1 MTAQPQYY
9 ALQGGLDQESAAI
22 TVPSGR
28 VIGVQ
33 NHEAVSKGYG
43 RTQGYERFDGQP
55 APSTTQFWVGT
66 FADGEN
72 ALAVGDLV
80 NGQTSGATGRI
91 IGFTLTSG
99 SWIAGTAAGTFAI
112 DILTGAFTAGENLR
126 EVTTKKAEIVA
137 VPALS
142 DKNDS
147 ANALLW
153 WQQAV
158 DNRRNA
164 IAKPPGEGPCRG
176 VLWYEGVLYSWR
188 DNVGATRCDLWK
200 SSGAGWVTV
209 DLGKRLTFIGG
220 GPVEIVPT
228 NVITGSISGATA
240 TVRYVALDAET
251 FWDKGTASGE
261 LILDSVVGTFVADE
275 TLNVGASSFI
285 ATIQGDAVA
294 VTFPAGGRYDMI
306 VHNFYGATGFERAYG
321 VNGVGKAFE
330 FDGESAILINTGMPD
345 DVPFLI
351 AAHKKH
357 LFLGFPKG
365 SLQNSALGEPRSFT
379 ALLGAAEIGM
389 GQELTNLTPNTTDTL
404 LITTAS
410 SVAVLTGNDS
420 SDFLLST
427 LSDEAGA
434 RAYTSQRIGNVVYM
448 DERGI
453 RSVAATQTYG
463 NFKLGTYTSLIQATL
478 ESKRNLGVQ
487 PVASMVIKSKDQYL
501 ILFDDGSGISLYM
514 GRKNPEAMLFQ
525 YPFTASSAPFIA
537 QINGTERVFIG
548 ATDGFVY
555 ELNVGPSFDGA
566 EIEAFLQLPFTHQ
579 GAPRMLKR
587 YHKAL
592 IECVCGPDTAIAVVA
607 QFDYAAGYQ
616 PYAHG
621 DVFGV
626 RGAGGIWGL
635 SNWTEFYWSAP
646 TVAQAESY
654 LQGVGEN
661 MSLVIFSKSKSMAG
675 YILQGVTTMF
685 SARGQKR

>member
-1 MTAQPQYY
+1 MTSQPQYY

-22 TVPSGR
+22 AVPSGR
-28 VIGVQ
+28 AIGVL
-33 NHEAVSKGYG
+33 NHEAVSKGYQ
-43 RTQGYERFDGQP
+43 RTEGYERFDGKP
-55 APSTTQFWVGT
+55 APSATQFWIGT
-66 FADGEN
+66 FSDGEN
-72 ALAVGDLV
+72 ALAVGDIV

-91 IGFTLTSG
+91 IGFTLDSG
-99 SWIAGTAAGTFAI
+99 SWGAGTAAGSFAI
-112 DILTGAFTAGENLR
+112 DNLTGAFTAGENLR
-126 EVTTKKAEIVA
+126 EVTTKKAEIVSI
-137 VPALS
+137 PALS

-147 ANALLW
+147 ANALIW

-164 IAKPPGEGPCRG
+164 IAKPPGQGPCRG

-200 SSGAGWVTV
+200 SSAAGWVAV
-209 DLGKRLTFIGG
+209 DLGKRLPFTLG
-220 GPVEIVPT
+220 GPVEIVPG
-228 NVITGSISGATA
+228 NVVTGSISGATG
-240 TVRYVALDAET
+240 TVRYVALDTET
-251 FWDKGTASGE
+251 FWDKSTAAGE
-261 LILDSVVGTFVADE
+261 LILDGVTGTFVAE
-275 TLNVGASSFI
+275 TLNVGASSFV
-285 ATIQGDAVA
+285 ATIAGNAET

-330 FDGESAILINTGMPD
+330 FDGDSAIMINTGMPD
-345 DVPFLI
+345 DKPFLI

-389 GQELTNLTPNTTDTL
+389 GQELTNLTPNTTATL
-404 LITTAS
+404 LVTTAS

-420 SDFLLST
+420 SDFLLDT

-434 RAYTSQRIGNVVYM
+434 RAYTAQRIGNVIYM

-453 RSVAATQTYG
+453 RSVAATQQYG

-478 ESKRNLGVQ
+478 ENKRKLGVQ
-487 PVASMVIKSKDQYL
+487 PVASLVIKSKDQYL
-501 ILFDDGSGISLYM
+501 ILFDDGSGISIYM

-525 YPFTASSAPFIA
+525 YPFVATSAPFVA
-537 QINGTERVFIG
+537 QVDGSERVFVG
-548 ATDGFVY
+548 ADDGFVY
-555 ELNVGPSFDGA
+555 ELNVGPSFDGE
-566 EIEAFLQLPFTHQ
+566 EIEAFLQLPFGHQ
-579 GAPRMLKR
+579 GSPRMLKR

-592 IECVCGPDTAIAVVA
+592 IECVCGPDTSIAVVA

-626 RGAGGIWGL
+626 RGSGGIWGL
-635 SNWTEFYWSAP
+635 SNWAEFFWSAP

-654 LQGVGEN
+654 LQGAGEN
-661 MSLVIFSKSKSMAG
+661 MSLIIFSKSKTMAG
-675 YILQGVTTMF
+675 YILQGATIMF
-685 SARGQKR
+685 SPRGQKR